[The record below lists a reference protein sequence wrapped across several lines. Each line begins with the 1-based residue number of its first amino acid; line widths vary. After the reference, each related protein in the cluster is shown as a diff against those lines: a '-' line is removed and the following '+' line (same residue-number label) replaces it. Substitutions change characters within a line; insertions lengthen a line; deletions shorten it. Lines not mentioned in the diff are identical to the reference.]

1 MDFKNRNGSE
11 TQGMALER
19 MLGQGYTHYCKLIEQ
34 NYKPDYDK
42 VTLELQDTDIG
53 YNRGILN
60 NQ

>member
-1 MDFKNRNGSE
+1 MEFKNRNGSE

-42 VTLELQDTDIG
+42 VTLELQDTDI
-53 YNRGILN
+53 
-60 NQ
+60 